1 MVRAPLRSFFDCCRA
16 ILFLMFV
23 CGVGGGVFFWWWRVG
38 VWGVC
43 ANFVGRSALT

>member
-1 MVRAPLRSFFDCCRA
+1 
-16 ILFLMFV
+16 MFV
-23 CGVGGGVFFWWWRVG
+23 CGAGWFFFFWWRRVG